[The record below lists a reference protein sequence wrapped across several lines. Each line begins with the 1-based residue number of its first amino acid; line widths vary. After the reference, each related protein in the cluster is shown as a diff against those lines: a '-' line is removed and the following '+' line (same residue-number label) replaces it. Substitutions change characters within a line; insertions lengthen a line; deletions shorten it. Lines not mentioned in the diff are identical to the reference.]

1 MERVLLLFLQSTNVM
16 REMDG
21 SSSMVV
27 SDFLFS
33 FSCSMMSSGE
43 DRVQQAT
50 GGEDR
55 VQQPTDDRAASEWP
69 SRSQS
74 GASMSRAVRKKRSQT
89 TWPSDVKSCGRVN
102 SEAAPE
108 DPSVKVRLGR
118 VCGLAA
124 RQRVSLTL
132 EHFDHL
138 SWDDKKNIFANDI
151 QPYVEYPRELHD
163 KATKHAMKII
173 SKAWRS
179 YKNK

>member
-33 FSCSMMSSGE
+33 FSCSMMPS
-43 DRVQQAT
+43 
-50 GGEDR
+50 GEDR
-55 VQQPTDDRAASEWP
+55 VQQPTDDRAATEWP
-69 SRSQS
+69 SRSQL
-74 GASMSRAVRKKRSQT
+74 GASTSRASRKKRSQT

-108 DPSVKVRLGR
+108 DPSIKVRLGR

-124 RQRVSLTL
+124 RQRVPLTL
-132 EHFDHL
+132 EHFDDL

>member
-1 MERVLLLFLQSTNVM
+1 
-16 REMDG
+16 
-21 SSSMVV
+21 MVV
-27 SDFLFS
+27 SDFLVS
-33 FSCSMMSSGE
+33 FSCSTMSSGE
-43 DRVQQAT
+43 NHVQQAA
-50 GGEDR
+50 GSEDH
-55 VQQPTDDRAASEWP
+55 VQQPTDDGAAAEWL

-74 GASMSRAVRKKRSQT
+74 GASMSCAGRKKRSQT

-102 SEAAPE
+102 SEAASE

-124 RQRVSLTL
+124 RQRVPLTL
-132 EHFDHL
+132 ERFDDL

-151 QPYVEYPRELHD
+151 QPYVEYPRESHD
-163 KATKHAMKII
+163 KSTKHAMKMI

>member
-1 MERVLLLFLQSTNVM
+1 M

-27 SDFLFS
+27 SDFHFS
-33 FSCSMMSSGE
+33 FLCSMISSGE
-43 DRVQQAT
+43 DRVQQEA

-55 VQQPTDDRAASEWP
+55 VQQPTDDRAVAERL

-74 GASMSRAVRKKRSQT
+74 GANTSRAVKKKRSQT
-89 TWPSDVKSCGRVN
+89 MWPSDVKSCGRVN
-102 SEAAPE
+102 SEAAAE

-118 VCGLAA
+118 VRSLAA
-124 RQRVSLTL
+124 RQRVPLTL
-132 EHFDHL
+132 EHFDDL

-163 KATKHAMKII
+163 KATKYATKII